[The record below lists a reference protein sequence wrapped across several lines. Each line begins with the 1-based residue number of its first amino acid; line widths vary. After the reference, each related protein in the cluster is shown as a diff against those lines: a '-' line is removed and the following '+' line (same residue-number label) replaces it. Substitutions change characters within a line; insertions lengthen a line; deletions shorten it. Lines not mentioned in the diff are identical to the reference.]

1 MNIRD
6 LEYLIAVAD
15 LGHFGRAAEACFVSQ
30 PSLSIQIKKLEE
42 ELGLEIFERTNK
54 RVLITPPGQ
63 EIIRQAREVL
73 LAKNALLDLA
83 KQLKDPFEG
92 SFRLGVIPSLGPY
105 LLPHILPVL
114 KKTFPKLL
122 LSIIE
127 NETEALVSMLHHGDL
142 DAIIASMPVDLF
154 HLAVH
159 PLFEEPFYAVFNKNS
174 PASRQS
180 AIHIEDLYEENI
192 ILLEKGHCLSE
203 QILNI
208 CVKLRA
214 QKTKNDFSLSSLE
227 TLYYLIVAGEG
238 MSLFPS
244 LAIKSRIENPNII
257 VRPFFPPAPVREI
270 CMCWRATSY
279 RNLLCNKVAES
290 IVHWSS
296 TQNFGSLG

>member
-15 LGHFGRAAEACFVSQ
+15 LGHFGRAAEKCFVSQ

-73 LAKNALLDLA
+73 LAKDALLNLA
-83 KQLKDPFEG
+83 KQLNDPFAG
-92 SFRLGVIPSLGPY
+92 SFRLGVIPSVGPY
-105 LLPHILPVL
+105 LLPHILPIL
-114 KKTFPKLL
+114 KEKFPKLL

-127 NETEALVSMLHHGDL
+127 SETEVLVSMLHQGEL
-142 DAIIASMPVDLF
+142 DAIIASMPIDPF
-154 HLAVH
+154 HLVVRT
-159 PLFEEPFYAVFNKNS
+159 LFKEPFYAVFNKNS
-174 PASRQS
+174 PTSKQPL
-180 AIHIEDLYEENI
+180 IHIEDLYKENI

-203 QILNI
+203 QILDL
-208 CVKLRA
+208 CVRLRS
-214 QKTKNDFSLSSLE
+214 QSQRNDFSLSSLE

-244 LAIKSRIENPNII
+244 LAIKSRVENPYIV
-257 VRPFFPPAPVREI
+257 VRPFSNPAPSREI
-270 CMCWRATSY
+270 CMVWRATSY

-290 IVHWSS
+290 IADWSS
-296 TQNFGSLG
+296 TQTF